1 MFDEKTNAFLDNLVK
16 GASNEELFKMERMPA
31 SKPFVGPPEEVI
43 GVKTQP
49 ETTIVGTKPMALETA
64 KPAQVTQG
72 ADYQSNVNRGIEK
85 ASALNQAFQQERQL
99 SAEDMDKNKAD
110 ISSAYLNLIK
120 SMKPRQ
126 RTPEEAQRILDANKS
141 LNEIKE
147 IPERN
152 LLSEAILAFTPAAFG
167 LLGGESAKIA
177 QLEGGK
183 NARKLYEDSRKQ
195 DIENINKRNETIKK
209 NYENILKIDKDA
221 AEQYLNNQKLQ
232 LQQADTAF
240 KAASTV
246 GTMTQKDVQKYDD
259 KIADL
264 TKAELAAT
272 QKGAEKLADIEM
284 EPAKEAAKTKRANII
299 ASGQG
304 LKEAT
309 GLRKEF
315 EGLPEVKDFRQ
326 MQTAYSKISTVAKNP
341 SAAGD
346 ISLVYN
352 YMKMLD
358 PGSTVREG
366 EYATAKNA
374 AGVPDQIRNTF
385 NKLRS
390 GEFLSPEQRKDFSN
404 QARNI
409 YNSQQE
415 LVSKREQ
422 DYSGSLAQ
430 SYGAAPKN
438 VIPRNTEPIQK
449 ELSAIDKQALDWAK
463 KNSKDPR
470 AQKIL
475 QKLGVK

>member
-64 KPAQVTQG
+64 KPAQVAQG

-99 SAEDMDKNKAD
+99 SAEDMDKYKAD
-110 ISSAYLNLIK
+110 ISSAYLNLTK
-120 SMKPRQ
+120 SMKPRE
-126 RTPEEAQRILDANKS
+126 RTPEEAQRIIDANKS
-141 LNEIKE
+141 LSGIQE

-284 EPAKEAAKTKRANII
+284 TPAEQAAKTKRAGII

-304 LKEAT
+304 FKEET
-309 GLRKEF
+309 SLRKEIND
-315 EGLPEVKDFRQ
+315 LKEVKDLK
-326 MQTAYSKISTVAKNP
+326 TIEVAYKKMRSAVNNP
-341 SAAGD
+341 SPAGD
-346 ISLVYN
+346 MSIVFGAYN
-352 YMKMLD
+352 AWD
-358 PGSTVREG
+358 PSSTVREG
-366 EYATAKNA
+366 EYDRALKATGLPTQLRNA
-374 AGVPDQIRNTF
+374 L
-385 NKLRS
+385 NKLKN
-390 GEFLSPEQRKDFSN
+390 GEILSPEQRKDFLE
-404 QARNI
+404 QARNS
-409 YNSQQE
+409 YNAQLEVAGRAQDDYTNIAG
-415 LVSKREQ
+415 KRGL
-422 DYSGSLAQ
+422 DV
-430 SYGAAPKN
+430 KN
-438 VIPRNTEPIQK
+438 VVPNKTQPIQK
-449 ELSAIDKQALDWAK
+449 ELSGVDKQALDWAK